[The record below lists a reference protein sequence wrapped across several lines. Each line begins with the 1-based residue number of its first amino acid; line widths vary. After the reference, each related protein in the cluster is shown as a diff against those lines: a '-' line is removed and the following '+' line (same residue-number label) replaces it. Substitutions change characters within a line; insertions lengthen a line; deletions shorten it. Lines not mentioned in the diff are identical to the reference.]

1 VPGHHDKADA
11 FNRVQRGHQ
20 AYFETLGAFTV
31 MNMVAGLEFPVVASA
46 CAVLF
51 HAGSYMYQVGYSDT
65 TLDVKSARYKKGG
78 SIKWLGFLGAVG
90 LSVKVAGSMIGWW

>member
-1 VPGHHDKADA
+1 
-11 FNRVQRGHQ
+11 
-20 AYFETLGAFTV
+20 

-78 SIKWLGFLGAVG
+78 SIKYLGFLGALG